1 MIEAEAFGYKVEKY
15 EHYSGVCDVYS
26 PEEARAMADELRR
39 NRKNPNRKVM
49 IGVMTHPRILKSNSS
64 VPKEMREGIHKEFP
78 AKEEIAGGFTDDP
91 DVLNTIH
98 YADLYGPNGPW
109 KAQES
114 PNLFE
119 NLELCVK
126 HGGENL
132 HAIQLDLTW
141 PDPNEIKKFKEKNPN
156 IVIILQVGKF
166 AFREVDND
174 PQKMVDRLREYG
186 WIDFALLDKSMGK
199 GLSIDSEGLL
209 PFLRLIKK
217 ELPYLGLAVAGGLG
231 PDSVDLLKPIAREF
245 PNIAIDAEG
254 GLKHADA
261 PTDSL
266 GHLLPTTPAN
276 LGRSSDYIKKSCA
289 ILDNSQE

>member
-1 MIEAEAFGYKVEKY
+1 MIEKEVFGHKIETY
-15 EHYSGVCDVYS
+15 EHYSGICDVYS
-26 PEEARAMADELRR
+26 PEEARAMAEELRR

-49 IGVMTHPRILKSNSS
+49 IGVMTHPIVLNPDLP
-64 VPKEMREGIHKEFP
+64 VPQKVREEVSKEFP
-78 AKEEIAGGFTDDP
+78 TTEEIAGGFTDDP

-109 KAQES
+109 KTQES

-126 HGGENL
+126 HGGKNL
-132 HAIQLDLTW
+132 HAIQLDVTL
-141 PDPNEIKKFKEKNPN
+141 PNPNEIKKFKEKHPS
-156 IVIILQVGKF
+156 IAIILQIGKF
-166 AFREVDND
+166 AFKEVDND

-186 WIDFALLDKSMGK
+186 WIDFVLLDKSMGK
-199 GLSIDSEGLL
+199 GLGMDSEGLL

-231 PDSVDLLKPIAREF
+231 PDSLDLLNPIAEEF
-245 PNIAIDAEG
+245 PDIAIDAQG

-261 PTDSL
+261 PRDSL
-266 GHLLPTTPAN
+266 GHLLSTTPAN
-276 LGRSSDYIKKSCA
+276 IRRSNEYIKKSCT
-289 ILDNSQE
+289 ILDNFQK